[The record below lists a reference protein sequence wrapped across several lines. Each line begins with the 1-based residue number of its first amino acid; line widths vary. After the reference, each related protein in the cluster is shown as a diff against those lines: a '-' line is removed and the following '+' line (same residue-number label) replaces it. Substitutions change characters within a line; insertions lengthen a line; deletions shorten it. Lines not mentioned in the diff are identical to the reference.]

1 MNELKNKTI
10 YMRNVLDGLKKLIP
24 NKQEKEIIA
33 KDSSCAGVF
42 DKMFKKINP
51 KCKFSL
57 KSISP

>member
-1 MNELKNKTI
+1 
-10 YMRNVLDGLKKLIP
+10 MRNVLDGLKKLIP